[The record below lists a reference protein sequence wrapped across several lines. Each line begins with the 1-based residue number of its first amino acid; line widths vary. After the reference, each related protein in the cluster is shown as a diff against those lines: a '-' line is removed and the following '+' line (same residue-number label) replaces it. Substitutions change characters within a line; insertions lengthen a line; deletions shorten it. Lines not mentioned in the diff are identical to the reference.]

1 MEQVWPS
8 LGSSASW
15 WRPGCAACCTHS
27 PKPSAAAASLLV
39 TCKALGLNGGRST
52 AGVSQWPWPK
62 MVPLLHPFPSSYIF
76 LKWLRALCGSMWP
89 EKGRKDVLVPQ
100 LSLFHGILAE
110 RTGLYAPGLSSRRD
124 IWQKCLVWSC
134 LQLPWC
140 NIWMQM
146 CNIWSWRFKYTLPF
160 LALLWSNNW
169 ENSSKFTLIYHVSNR
184 RFLLCLVLS
193 TLTTGPWS

>member
-15 WRPGCAACCTHS
+15 WRPDGAACCTHS

-39 TCKALGLNGGRST
+39 TRKALGLSGGRGT

-62 MVPLLHPFPSSYIF
+62 MVPLLHPFPSSHIL

-100 LSLFHGILAE
+100 PTLFHGILAE
-110 RTGLYAPGLSSRRD
+110 RTGLYAPSLSSRWD
-124 IWQKCLVWSC
+124 IWQKCLIWSC
-134 LQLPWC
+134 LQLLWC
-140 NIWMQM
+140 NVWMQV

-160 LALLWSNNW
+160 LTSFWSNNW
-169 ENSSKFTLIYHVSNR
+169 ENLSKFTLIYHLSKR
-184 RFLLCLVLS
+184 RFLPCLVLS